1 MWGLNIWDLLARG
14 GMVMWP
20 LLFCSVLSV
29 AITIERLC
37 YFAVKATRY
46 SRFQSQLEKMM
57 RGNDIPAAE
66 AFVSLHRS
74 PLARVAKTYLSH
86 LSQPSTIRQEAA
98 TREASLQLTHLER
111 RLGWLSIIGTLAP
124 MIGLLG
130 TVIGLVDAFQQ
141 IELAGGQVQPS
152 DLAAGIWKALLT
164 TVFGLIVALPTLAIF
179 HVFDSRV
186 GSLALQMQWLVAHLN
201 EWTSTTSHETHIVSP
216 TGTVAPQP
224 APGSAPSAQPAALSV
239 EEG

>member
-46 SRFQSQLEKMM
+46 SRFQGHLEKLV
-57 RGNDIPAAE
+57 REKDIQGADS
-66 AFVSLHRS
+66 FVSFHRS

-86 LSQPSTIRQEAA
+86 VSQTSQIRQEAA
-98 TREASLQLTHLER
+98 TREASLQLTYLER

-164 TVFGLIVALPTLAIF
+164 TVFGLIVALPTLAVF
-179 HVFDSRV
+179 HLFDSRV

-201 EWTSTTSHETHIVSP
+201 EWTSISSQESQVGNP
-216 TGTVAPQP
+216 DTVPAAQPRP
-224 APGSAPSAQPAALSV
+224 APATQSAAV
-239 EEG
+239 GGKEG

>member
-1 MWGLNIWDLLARG
+1 MWGLDIWELLTRG

-20 LLFCSVLSV
+20 LLICSVLSV

-37 YFAVKATRY
+37 YFAVKSTRY
-46 SRFQSQLEKMM
+46 TRFQGHLEKLM
-57 RGNDIPAAE
+57 RAKDIQAADS
-66 AFVSLHRS
+66 FVSFHRS

-86 LSQPSTIRQEAA
+86 ISQPSSLRQEAA
-98 TREASLQLTHLER
+98 SREASLQLTHLER

-130 TVIGLVDAFQQ
+130 TVIGLVEAFQQ

-164 TVFGLIVALPTLAIF
+164 TVFGLVVALPTLAIF
-179 HVFDSRV
+179 HLFDSRV

-201 EWTSTTSHETHIVSP
+201 EWTSTASNDSPIVTP
-216 TGTVAPQP
+216 TAVPAVPQV
-224 APGSAPSAQPAALSV
+224 SAPTSTAQPAALNV

>member
-1 MWGLNIWDLLARG
+1 MWGLDIWELLTRG

-20 LLFCSVLSV
+20 LLICSVLSV

-37 YFAVKATRY
+37 YFAVKSTRY
-46 SRFQSQLEKMM
+46 TRFQGHLEKLM
-57 RGNDIPAAE
+57 RAKDIQAADS
-66 AFVSLHRS
+66 FVSFHRS

-86 LSQPSTIRQEAA
+86 ISHPSSLRQEAA
-98 TREASLQLTHLER
+98 SREASLQLTHLER

-130 TVIGLVDAFQQ
+130 TVIGLVEAFQQ

-164 TVFGLIVALPTLAIF
+164 TVFGLVVALPTLAIF
-179 HVFDSRV
+179 HLFDSRV

-201 EWTSTTSHETHIVSP
+201 EWTSTASNDSPIVNPSAATATNPASGPTST
-216 TGTVAPQP
+216 TQP
-224 APGSAPSAQPAALSV
+224 ATLSV

>member
-1 MWGLNIWDLLARG
+1 MWGLDIWELLTRG

-20 LLFCSVLSV
+20 LLVCSVLSV

-37 YFAVKATRY
+37 YFTVKSTRY
-46 SRFQSQLEKMM
+46 TRFQGHLEKLM
-57 RGNDIPAAE
+57 RAKDIQGADS
-66 AFVSLHRS
+66 FVSFHRS

-86 LSQPSTIRQEAA
+86 MTHPPSIRQEAE

-130 TVIGLVDAFQQ
+130 TVIGLVEAFQQ
-141 IELAGGQVQPS
+141 IELAGVQLQPS
-152 DLAAGIWKALLT
+152 VLAAGIWKALLT

-201 EWTSTTSHETHIVSP
+201 EWTSPTSNDAPIVNTTAVPAVPP
-216 TGTVAPQP
+216 TAAP
-224 APGSAPSAQPAALSV
+224 ASTAQPAALSV

>member
-1 MWGLNIWDLLARG
+1 MWGLDIWELLTRG

-20 LLFCSVLSV
+20 LLGCSVLSV
-29 AITIERLC
+29 AITIERFC
-37 YFAVKATRY
+37 YFTVKSTRY
-46 SRFQSQLEKMM
+46 TRFQGHLEKLM
-57 RGNDIPAAE
+57 RAKDIQGADS
-66 AFVSLHRS
+66 FVSFHRS

-86 LSQPSTIRQEAA
+86 MTHPPSIRQEAA

-130 TVIGLVDAFQQ
+130 TVIGLVEAFQQ

-201 EWTSTTSHETHIVSP
+201 EWTSPTSNESHIVTSTAAPAVPP
-216 TGTVAPQP
+216 TAAP
-224 APGSAPSAQPAALSV
+224 ASTAQPAALSV

>member
-1 MWGLNIWDLLARG
+1 MWGLDIWELLTRG
-14 GMVMWP
+14 GVVMWP
-20 LLFCSVLSV
+20 LLCCSVLSV
-29 AITIERLC
+29 AIAIERLC
-37 YFAVKATRY
+37 YFSIKATRY
-46 SRFQSQLEKMM
+46 SRFQGHLEKLM
-57 RGNDIPAAE
+57 RAKDIQAADS
-66 AFVSLHRS
+66 FVSFHRS

-86 LSQPSTIRQEAA
+86 ISQPASLRQEAA

-216 TGTVAPQP
+216 AGTVAPQP
-224 APGSAPSAQPAALSV
+224 APVSAPSAQPAALSV

>member
-1 MWGLNIWDLLARG
+1 MWGLDIWELLTRG

-20 LLFCSVLSV
+20 LLICSVLSV

-37 YFAVKATRY
+37 YFAVKSTRY
-46 SRFQSQLEKMM
+46 TRFQSHLEKLM
-57 RGNDIPAAE
+57 RAKDIQAADS
-66 AFVSLHRS
+66 FVSFHRS

-86 LSQPSTIRQEAA
+86 MSQPSSLRQEAA
-98 TREASLQLTHLER
+98 SREASLQLTHLER

-130 TVIGLVDAFQQ
+130 TVIGLVEAFQQ

-164 TVFGLIVALPTLAIF
+164 TVFGLVVALPTLAIF
-179 HVFDSRV
+179 HLFDSRV

-201 EWTSTTSHETHIVSP
+201 EWTSTASNDSPIVTP
-216 TGTVAPQP
+216 TAVPAVPQV
-224 APGSAPSAQPAALSV
+224 SAPTSTAQPAALSV

>member
-1 MWGLNIWDLLARG
+1 MWGLDIWELLTRG

-20 LLFCSVLSV
+20 LLVCSVLSV

-37 YFAVKATRY
+37 YFTVKSTRY
-46 SRFQSQLEKMM
+46 SRFQGHLEKLM
-57 RGNDIPAAE
+57 RTKDIQGADS
-66 AFVSLHRS
+66 FVSFHRS

-86 LSQPSTIRQEAA
+86 MTHPSSIRQEAA

-130 TVIGLVDAFQQ
+130 TVIGLVEAFQQ

-179 HVFDSRV
+179 HLFDSRV
-186 GSLALQMQWLVAHLN
+186 GSMALQMQWLVAHLN
-201 EWTSTTSHETHIVSP
+201 EWTSTASNDSPIVNTNAVP
-216 TGTVAPQP
+216 AANTAAGP
-224 APGSAPSAQPAALSV
+224 APTAQPAVLSV

>member
-1 MWGLNIWDLLARG
+1 MWGLDIWELLTRG

-20 LLFCSVLSV
+20 LLGCSVLSV
-29 AITIERLC
+29 AITIERFC
-37 YFAVKATRY
+37 YFTVKSTRY
-46 SRFQSQLEKMM
+46 TRFQGHLEKLM
-57 RGNDIPAAE
+57 RAKDIQGADS
-66 AFVSLHRS
+66 FVSFHRS

-86 LSQPSTIRQEAA
+86 MTHPPSIRQEAA

-130 TVIGLVDAFQQ
+130 TVIGLVEAFQQ

-179 HVFDSRV
+179 HLFDSRV
-186 GSLALQMQWLVAHLN
+186 GSMSLQMQWLVAHLN
-201 EWTSTTSHETHIVSP
+201 EWTSPTSNESHIATSTAVPAVPP
-216 TGTVAPQP
+216 TAAP
-224 APGSAPSAQPAALSV
+224 ASTAQPAALSV